1 MGFPLMTAHFIMMW
15 FSIDSEITPPVGL
28 ASIVGAGIANADPM
42 KTMLTAFKYAKALYI
57 LPILFYYRPALLLQ
71 SSLFDIALTFV
82 TVMLGLIAFAAVWEN
97 YLMRRTTLLERILLL
112 GGALLLFIPGHI
124 WDFAGIGLF
133 IIVYCLQRYYCPAGF
148 RQTA

>member
-1 MGFPLMTAHFIMMW
+1 M
-15 FSIDSEITPPVGL
+15 GL

-42 KTMLTAFKYAKALYI
+42 KTMFTAFKYAKALYI

-97 YLMRRTTLLERILLL
+97 YLMRRGQAEAVRHGISR
-112 GGALLLFIPGHI
+112 ALLSADPSLRGV
-124 WDFAGIGLF
+124 LK
-133 IIVYCLQRYYCPAGF
+133 RAGF
-148 RQTA
+148 LTRDARKKERKKYGQRAARARYQYSKR